1 MLYSL
6 PQRSYNLNWQFRE
19 VISLFQELEHS
30 GISDLLKVTWNCRD
44 GHQLIPLSG
53 HDLCPKS
60 ALVLGALWAGSR
72 PVVGAGC
79 GWGPVWPAIPA
90 AAVTALC

>member
-30 GISDLLKVTWNCRD
+30 RISDLLKVTWNCRD